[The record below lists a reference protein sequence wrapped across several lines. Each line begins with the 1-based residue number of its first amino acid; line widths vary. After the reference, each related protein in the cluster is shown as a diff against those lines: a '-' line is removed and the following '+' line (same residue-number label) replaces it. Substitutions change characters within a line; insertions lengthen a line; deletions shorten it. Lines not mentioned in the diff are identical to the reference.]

1 MFEKLLELLAAGW
14 ERVSPFVVIHPYEQG
29 VILRLGRFHTC
40 KEAGFHWKWPFV
52 DEVIQVTTCLT
63 TMRLPPQT
71 LTTSDD
77 VQVVVAA
84 IVKYQIR
91 DPEPFIT
98 GIYDQ
103 NDVLADVTMGAIRNS
118 VVSMTYEDLVKAPPE
133 QAILKEVRKNVNQYG
148 FKIEAVTFTDIGR
161 VRSIRL
167 IQPSPINIAN

>member
-1 MFEKLLELLAAGW
+1 
-14 ERVSPFVVIHPYEQG
+14 
-29 VILRLGRFHTC
+29 
-40 KEAGFHWKWPFV
+40 
-52 DEVIQVTTCLT
+52 
-63 TMRLPPQT
+63 MRLPPQT